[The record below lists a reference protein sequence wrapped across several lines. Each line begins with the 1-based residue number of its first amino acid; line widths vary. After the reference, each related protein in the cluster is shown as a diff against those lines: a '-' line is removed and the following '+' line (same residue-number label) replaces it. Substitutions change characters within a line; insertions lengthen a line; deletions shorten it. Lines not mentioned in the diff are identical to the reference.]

1 MNKEKIINNLDMCKV
16 EEYEDYLEVTLPVIL
31 SFNSQLITLRIYLR
45 DDGYY
50 VSSTDTLFD
59 EYVEYSA
66 NYCESY
72 YNDFI
77 SNDNHYHYDI
87 KRHDAYLYKKYDY
100 DYSARCAVDEFVKF
114 FIYLDEYIFG
124 KE

>member
-45 DDGYY
+45 DDCYY

-66 NYCESY
+66 NYCEKY
-72 YNDFI
+72 YSSKVRWHICCRYGKDKKCCSGN
-77 SNDNHYHYDI
+77 I
-87 KRHDAYLYKKYDY
+87 KREK
-100 DYSARCAVDEFVKF
+100 
-114 FIYLDEYIFG
+114 
-124 KE
+124 